1 MCSTV
6 DYRPPEP
13 PLVEEEE
20 DEPEPD
26 DPEACF
32 TESLFYIIPL
42 SFYTLITSKII

>member
-13 PLVEEEE
+13 IPEEEE
-20 DEPEPD
+20 EVEPEPE

-32 TESLFYIIPL
+32 TESQ
-42 SFYTLITSKII
+42 

>member
-13 PLVEEEE
+13 QPEEEE
-20 DEPEPD
+20 EMEPEPD

-32 TESLFYIIPL
+32 TESQ
-42 SFYTLITSKII
+42 